1 MASERKEQMRQLRK
15 QGLKH
20 KEIAER
26 FGVSTQYV
34 SVVCGGSSPGRF
46 AAVGEECIYPNLR
59 KWMNENEVSRS
70 EFLRRMGIDVHTSN
84 LQRLGHYIRGEA
96 QPRKPYIDKMLK
108 VTGLTYEVLFYE
120 GGAEDGKRRR

>member
-34 SVVCGGSSPGRF
+34 SHVCGECYPFRF
-46 AAVGEECIYPNLR
+46 VPVGKECIYPNLR

-70 EFLRRMGIDVHTSN
+70 EFLRRMGIEVHTKN
-84 LQRLGHYIRGEA
+84 LEKLGHYIRGETY
-96 QPRKPYIDKMLK
+96 PKKPYIDKMLK

-120 GGAEDGKRRR
+120 GGAEDGK